1 MLTLAQTVTKMLS
14 DDYKD
19 RFVAEYYQTK
29 IRYDKLRHLITQV
42 AAGTAEITPT
52 CSLRVLE
59 TQLGDMDQYLADL
72 EVRAQIE
79 DIDLQAAGNDMVC
92 NN

>member
-1 MLTLAQTVTKMLS
+1 MMTLAQTVAKMIS

-29 IRYDKLRHLITQV
+29 IRYNKLRHLITQV
-42 AAGTAEITPT
+42 ASGTSEITPT
-52 CSLRVLE
+52 CPLHILE
-59 TQLGDMDQYLADL
+59 AQLEDMDQYLADL
-72 EVRAQIE
+72 EVRAEIE
-79 DIDLQAAGNDMVC
+79 NIDLQAAGNEIIS

>member
-42 AAGTAEITPT
+42 AAGTAKITPK
-52 CSLRVLE
+52 CSLQILE

>member
-29 IRYDKLRHLITQV
+29 IRYDKLRNLITQV
-42 AAGTAEITPT
+42 AAGTAKITPT
-52 CSLRVLE
+52 CSLQVLE

-79 DIDLQAAGNDMVC
+79 DIDLQAAENDMAC